1 MNTTTSESYIGYEAL
16 VTYIKESKIRSYLR
30 FLDLN
35 RDIIIASLAS
45 LINSSLT
52 LAKWKSFNM
61 IWYKRF
67 LNTAKELLEP
77 NIFVEI
83 KKKIDAELSRYSKML
98 QTFWEEVIEEY
109 EKTTITSFPKEDKEN
124 LEVTSFPKEAQDIHI
139 NAKETQNID
148 VKYEKKN
155 LVPADTTVISFSK
168 ETQDTDFSIKLID
181 FCCNILHELENTS
194 DAHLFF
200 KYVEKNITDKIVKYP
215 MDLFTINSK
224 LKNNEYTI
232 LEEFEEDIR
241 LIFCNCYTYNDGESE
256 IYCLGKALE
265 SVFNKKWN
273 EHLIFQGKQT
283 SKLKRVRDNDADT
296 NSLYLDNSFKKQ
308 IQILK
313 QNKDKLVYRQ
323 FINDG
328 LLAASAYENLVTGN
342 IIPFIKILKTFLLT
356 RSQISL
362 SSADEPVLQAIV
374 ESLLPLKYR
383 IPELSLIMDGKK
395 QKGSGR
401 FGYSDIFI
409 LKEIDTHNNNISLE
423 LKYISLVGLMK
434 NQKNKFGSN
443 DLENLDRIL
452 EKEDE
457 ESLLKRVYIYWS
469 KEHQETKQIT
479 VGEILNNGIN
489 QLRSYMDVISKGKPV
504 DYYSSGVFDKRIK
517 ITKSNPNKLKGF
529 VILVVGFRRIIWK
542 PVEEVISNYIYD
554 KI

>member
-1 MNTTTSESYIGYEAL
+1 MSTTTSENTTTSESYIGDEAL
-16 VTYIKESKIRSYLR
+16 VTYIKESKTWSYLR

-35 RDIIIASLAS
+35 QDIIISSLAS
-45 LINSSLT
+45 LVNSSLT
-52 LAKWKSFNM
+52 LVKWKSFNM

-67 LNTAKELLEP
+67 LNAAKELLEP
-77 NIFVEI
+77 NTFVEI
-83 KKKIDAELSRYSKML
+83 KKKIDAEYSRYQKLL
-98 QTFWEEVIEEY
+98 QTFWKKVIKEY
-109 EKTTITSFPKEDKEN
+109 EKKDLEEIQEVYTKEDKES
-124 LEVTSFPKEAQDIHI
+124 LIPTDTTITSFPKEAQDIQTI
-139 NAKETQNID
+139 KE
-148 VKYEKKN
+148 YEKEN
-155 LVPADTTVISFSK
+155 LVPIVTSVTKETADTTVISFSK
-168 ETQDTDFSIKLID
+168 ETQVTDFSIKLID

-200 KYVEKNITDKIVKYP
+200 KYVEKNVTDKIVKYP

-224 LKNNEYTI
+224 LKNNEYTR

-241 LIFCNCYTYNDGESE
+241 LIFCNCYTYNDVESE
-256 IYCLGKALE
+256 IYCLGKVLE

-273 EHLIFQGKQT
+273 ENLIFQGKQT
-283 SKLKRVRDNDADT
+283 RKLKRVRDSNDVDT
-296 NSLYLDNSFKKQ
+296 DSLYTDNSFKKQ
-308 IQILK
+308 IQILE

-409 LKEIDTHNNNISLE
+409 LKEIDTHNNN
-423 LKYISLVGLMK
+423 
-434 NQKNKFGSN
+434 
-443 DLENLDRIL
+443 RIL

-457 ESLLKRVYIYWS
+457 ESLLKRVYTYWS

-479 VGEILNNGIN
+479 LGEILNNGIN

-529 VILVVGFRRIIWK
+529 VVLVVGFRRIIWR